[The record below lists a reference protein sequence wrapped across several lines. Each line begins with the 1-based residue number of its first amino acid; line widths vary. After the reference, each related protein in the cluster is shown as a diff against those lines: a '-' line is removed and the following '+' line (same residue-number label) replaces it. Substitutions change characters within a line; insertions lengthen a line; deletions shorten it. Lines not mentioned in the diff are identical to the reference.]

1 MRIDV
6 AIKKRQFHKNETILE
21 SFKHAKET
29 NGRLHLVGLVRIASN
44 MTAVPSMLILG
55 MEISDGGVHSHN
67 RHLYALLE
75 TAKEVGVPEVY
86 IHFIGDGRD
95 TAPRSAAGY
104 AKELQEFI
112 EKEKVGEISTVVGR
126 YYAMDRDKRWER
138 VKIAVDGLVNG
149 EGEKA
154 DNVVD
159 AIEERYKKDETDE
172 FLKPIILNGDK
183 GRIKSRNPFHT
194 LSPPVLTVPLR

>member
-1 MRIDV
+1 M
-6 AIKKRQFHKNETILE
+6 
-21 SFKHAKET
+21 
-29 NGRLHLVGLVRIASN
+29 
-44 MTAVPSMLILG
+44 
-55 MEISDGGVHSHN
+55 
-67 RHLYALLE
+67 
-75 TAKEVGVPEVY
+75 PEVY

-138 VKIAVDGLVNG
+138 VKIAVDGLVKG

-172 FLKPIILNGDK
+172 FLKPIIINGDK
-183 GRIKSRNPFHT
+183 GRIKGRNPFRT
-194 LSPPVLTVPLR
+194 LSPHCTDSTTQMMTPSSSSTTALIVCVKSLPCLAFQTSPWRSTSPRILYVASPAPTDKEAHS